1 MASPVV
7 NLASGLAST
16 IVTFGAIIVGASI
29 VAFIAASVLG
39 GRSKPRRRAIFAVVG
54 FIGLV
59 IALVVAQTRLHGL
72 A

>member
-16 IVTFGAIIVGASI
+16 IVTFGAIIVGTGI
-29 VAFIAASVLG
+29 VAFVAAHALG

-59 IALVVAQTRLHGL
+59 IALVVAQTHLHGL